1 MQPKPRQRP
10 VRTRFAVGTLTG
22 ILALTAMTGT
32 AGAQVDVQPNGDGI
46 PGATLVAGLVNG
58 LAQYALFASV
68 GAVLVGAGFWG
79 WSNYNDRAAGVNKGQ
94 KMILGG
100 ILGAVIVGASNL
112 IINAAFTAGTAG

>member
-1 MQPKPRQRP
+1 MKPTTEKTP
-10 VRTRFAVGTLTG
+10 LMTKAALG
-22 ILALTAMTGT
+22 ILTTVTALGAMAGT
-32 AGAQVDVQPNGDGI
+32 AGAQVDVQPDGTGI
-46 PGATLVAGLVNG
+46 PGADLVGGLVNG

-100 ILGAVIVGASNL
+100 ILGAVIIGASSL
-112 IINAAFTAGTAG
+112 IINAAFNAGSAG